1 MTITKRHYELLSA
14 IREFIEK
21 FDRSP
26 RVKDLVKITGMAGA
40 SVRYYRDILVNQGL
54 LKAKGRQLMLVPAK
68 DVRKMNSQVRRL
80 ETRGRSIGEQTN
92 KYKSAAGTAGAKKLM
107 ENARKM
113 GAFISGVSR
122 LPAADD
128 KAVLARIEMLGQR
141 EDAVKMGKAPMRDV
155 VTMDRIKVRVSGARR
170 LG

>member
-1 MTITKRHYELLSA
+1 MTVITKRHYELLDA
-14 IREFIEK
+14 IREFYEK

-26 RVKDLVKITGMAGA
+26 RVKDLARMTGIAGT
-40 SVRYYRDILVNQGL
+40 SVRYYRDILLREGL
-54 LKAKGRQLMLVPAK
+54 LRANGKKLTVVPAK
-68 DVRKMNSQVRRL
+68 EVQAMNENVQRL
-80 ETRGRSIGEQTN
+80 ERRGRSLDGTGAL
-92 KYKSAAGTAGAKKLM
+92 KSAAGTAGAKKLM

-113 GAFISGVSR
+113 GANISGVSR
-122 LPAADD
+122 LPAGDD

-155 VTMDRIKVRVSGARR
+155 VTMDRIKVRVSNARK